1 MKPEKHLKQNW
12 SESCG
17 NYSHLPLFLIED
29 MNHRQIQNAL
39 SAYLDDE
46 LSPSARK
53 QVEAHL
59 RTCDECSDMLAAFQE
74 NSARIRDFVHPA
86 PPIKEM
92 VMVKIHEQLQ
102 DELSAYLDD
111 ELALHTR
118 TRIEAHLRTCDEC
131 SDMLA
136 AFQRNRAQIKGL
148 EHRAPTSIQHAV
160 MAQIRQQAAEARV
173 EKPSRTLQLPDM
185 REWLWGFGRWFLRP
199 VTAGATGL
207 LTLVLILGTLYFYPS
222 GSQYEETLNYY
233 FGLHT
238 EQLTDNPLSLN
249 ESITRIEESSEPNG
263 DTDLFLDLHI
273 ENVGH

>member
-1 MKPEKHLKQNW
+1 
-12 SESCG
+12 
-17 NYSHLPLFLIED
+17 

-39 SAYLDDE
+39 SAYLDNA
-46 LSPSARK
+46 LSANARK

-59 RTCDECSDMLAAFQE
+59 RTCDECSEMLAAFQE

-86 PPIKEM
+86 PPIKER
-92 VMVKIHEQLQ
+92 VMAQIHEQLQ

-111 ELALHTR
+111 ELAPDTR
-118 TRIEAHLRTCDEC
+118 TRIEAHLHTCDEC
-131 SDMLA
+131 SDMIA
-136 AFQRNRAQIKGL
+136 VFQQNRAQIKGL
-148 EHRAPTSIQHAV
+148 EHRAPASIQHAV
-160 MAQIRQQAAEARV
+160 MAQIRQQAAARA
-173 EKPSRTLQLPDM
+173 EKPTRTGQLPDM
-185 REWLWGFGRWFLRP
+185 REWLSGFGRWFLRP

-249 ESITRIEESSEPNG
+249 ESITYIEESSEPNG
-263 DTDLFLDLHI
+263 ETDLFLDLHI
-273 ENVGH
+273 ENVGN

>member
-1 MKPEKHLKQNW
+1 MKPERHSKQNW

-17 NYSHLPLFLIED
+17 SDSRLPPALIED

-46 LSPSARK
+46 LSASVRK

-74 NSARIRDFVHPA
+74 NGAKIRDFVHPA

-92 VMVKIHEQLQ
+92 VMARIHEQLQ
-102 DELSAYLDD
+102 DELSAYLDN
-111 ELALHTR
+111 ELASDTR
-118 TRIEAHLRTCDEC
+118 TRIEAHLHTCDEC

-136 AFQRNRAQIKGL
+136 AFQQNREQIRGL
-148 EHRAPTSIQHAV
+148 EHRAPASIQHAV
-160 MAQIRQQAAEARV
+160 MAQIRQGAAQANV
-173 EKPSRTLQLPDM
+173 EKPTHTLQLPDIGD
-185 REWLWGFGRWFLRP
+185 WLLGFGRWFLRP
-199 VTAGATGL
+199 VTAGATGI
-207 LTLVLILGTLYFYPS
+207 LTLAIVLGTLYFYPTT
-222 GSQYEETLNYY
+222 SQYEETLDYY

-249 ESITRIEESSEPNG
+249 GSIAQPEESSELSD